1 MPVAS
6 PTSTVV
12 SNITPYY
19 RYGWTPL
26 HRAAQSNYKDVARAL
41 LEHGAEA
48 NRIDLS

>member
-12 SNITPYY
+12 SNVTRYC
-19 RYGWTPL
+19 RYGWTAL
-26 HRAAQSNYKDVARAL
+26 HRAAQSNHKDVARAL
-41 LEHGAEA
+41 LEHGADA